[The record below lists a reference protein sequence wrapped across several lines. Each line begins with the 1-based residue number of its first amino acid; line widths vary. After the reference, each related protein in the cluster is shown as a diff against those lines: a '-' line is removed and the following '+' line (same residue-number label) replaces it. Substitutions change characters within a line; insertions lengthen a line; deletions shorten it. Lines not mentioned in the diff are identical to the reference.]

1 MFQNIYVLKNK
12 DMALKIDKVTLQFEI
27 KPNYDAN
34 YNSIYFLLKNYGIM

>member
-27 KPNYDAN
+27 KPNYDVN
-34 YNSIYFLLKNYGIM
+34 YSSINFLLKNYGIM